1 MTSHSDE
8 NNPFFPGEQAGGSY
22 EKPIGEPATTVPGY
36 VAPPEGEFLGH
47 PSSLWMLFSTEF
59 WERFCYY
66 GMRAMLAV
74 YVADTFFGNL
84 PKESAEEQ
92 ASLTYGGFTSLV
104 YATGIF
110 GGLIADRFLGY
121 QRSILLGG
129 ILMAIG
135 MFMLLFTDLRIFLI
149 GLSVMIA
156 GNGLFKPNI
165 SSMVGKLYHPSDA
178 RRDSGFTIFYMGI
191 NAGAFFAPI
200 VCASMIGV
208 WYGRKYGF
216 LAAAIGMILGIII
229 FQFRRG
235 MLGAVGL
242 PPKGREGL
250 SPVMIVLA
258 GAIAIVPLIY
268 VLLSQSALLGYVLSA
283 MMIGLIVYFVVSG
296 IQSGEKVQLQRY
308 IAMMVLFVANVLF
321 WALFE
326 QAGSSLNF
334 FARDFVNAP
343 FDFSLFQSFN
353 AFFIIALAPLF
364 AMLWPWLEKRG
375 MNPSIPAKFAIA
387 LFSVG
392 LGFYVLVW
400 AIKGTAP
407 DAKVAWTILG
417 LTYLIHTV
425 AELCLSPIGLSMVT
439 KLAKPSDTGMAMG
452 GWFLSTAMAN
462 YFAGLIAALA
472 SQGGG
477 AAAGHGGEAV
487 RNMDQYATVFTQL
500 WWLGAGFGLLYL
512 IISPIVNK
520 LMHGVK

>member
-1 MTSHSDE
+1 MSRNSDD
-8 NNPFFPGEQAGGSY
+8 NNPYTPPLRTEGDPGGTY
-22 EKPIGEPATTVPGY
+22 EETETLSNGY
-36 VAPPEGEFLGH
+36 VAPPTGEFLGH

-74 YVADTFFGNL
+74 YVADTFFGHL
-84 PKESAEEQ
+84 PKEESETQ

-129 ILMAIG
+129 LLMAIG
-135 MFMLLFTDLRIFLI
+135 MFMLLFNDLNMFLI

-165 SSMVGKLYHPSDA
+165 SSMVGKLYHPQDP

-208 WYGRKYGF
+208 WYGQKYGF

-235 MLGAVGL
+235 MLGAVGV
-242 PPKGREGL
+242 PPKGREGMG
-250 SPVMIVLA
+250 PVMVVLA
-258 GAIAIVPLIY
+258 GALAIVPLIF
-268 VLLSQSALLGYVLSA
+268 VLLSRSALLGYVLSA

-296 IQSGEKVQLQRY
+296 IKSGETVQLQRY
-308 IAMMVLFVANVLF
+308 IAMMILFVANILF

-334 FARDFVNAP
+334 FARDFVESP
-343 FDFSLFQSFN
+343 FNFSLFQSFN

-364 AMLWPWLEKRG
+364 AMLWPWLDKKG
-375 MNPSIPAKFAIA
+375 LNPSIPAKFAIA
-387 LFSVG
+387 LFCVG

-407 DAKVAWTILG
+407 NAKVAWTILG

-472 SQGGG
+472 SQGGKG
-477 AAAGHGGEAV
+477 GHGEEVAG
-487 RNMDQYATVFTQL
+487 NMDQYAAVFTQL

-512 IISPIVNK
+512 VVSPVVNK

>member
-1 MTSHSDE
+1 MS
-8 NNPFFPGEQAGGSY
+8 NNPSETNPYDSSELSDQRAGLSTD
-22 EKPIGEPATTVPGY
+22 EVPGY
-36 VAPPEGEFLGH
+36 VAPPEGDFLGH

-74 YVADTFFGNL
+74 YVADTFFGDL
-84 PKESAEEQ
+84 AKDLAEKQ

-129 ILMAIG
+129 LLMAVG
-135 MFMLLFTDLRIFLI
+135 MFLLLFKDLNIFLV
-149 GLSVMIA
+149 GLSIMVA

-165 SSMVGKLYHPSDA
+165 SSMVGKLYSPQDP

-200 VCASMIGV
+200 ICASMIGV
-208 WYGRKYGF
+208 WYGRQYGF
-216 LAAAIGMILGIII
+216 LAAGIGMILGIII
-229 FQFRRG
+229 FQINKG

-250 SPVMIVLA
+250 GPIMIVLA
-258 GAIAIVPLIY
+258 GALAIVPIIFL
-268 VLLSQSALLGYVLSA
+268 LLSQSTLLGYVLMA
-283 MMIGLIVYFVVSG
+283 MMVGLIVYFIVSG
-296 IQSGEKVQLQRY
+296 IRSGEKVQLQRY
-308 IAMMVLFVANVLF
+308 IAMMVLFVANILF

-334 FARDFVNAP
+334 FARDFVESP

-364 AMLWPWLEKRG
+364 AMLWPWLDKKG
-375 MNPSIPAKFAIA
+375 VNPSIPAKFAIA
-387 LFSVG
+387 LFCVG

-400 AIKGTAP
+400 SIKGTAP
-407 DAKVAWTILG
+407 NAKVAWTILG
-417 LTYLIHTV
+417 VTYLIHTPW
-425 AELCLSPIGLSMVT
+425 ASCACRRSAFRWSP
-439 KLAKPSDTGMAMG
+439 
-452 GWFLSTAMAN
+452 N
-462 YFAGLIAALA
+462 
-472 SQGGG
+472 
-477 AAAGHGGEAV
+477 
-487 RNMDQYATVFTQL
+487 
-500 WWLGAGFGLLYL
+500 
-512 IISPIVNK
+512 
-520 LMHGVK
+520 

>member
-1 MTSHSDE
+1 LTKDL
-8 NNPFFPGEQAGGSY
+8 A
-22 EKPIGEPATTVPGY
+22 EK
-36 VAPPEGEFLGH
+36 
-47 PSSLWMLFSTEF
+47 
-59 WERFCYY
+59 
-66 GMRAMLAV
+66 
-74 YVADTFFGNL
+74 
-84 PKESAEEQ
+84 Q

-129 ILMAIG
+129 FLMAVG
-135 MFMLLFTDLRIFLI
+135 MFLLLFKDLNTFLI
-149 GLSVMIA
+149 GLSIMVA

-165 SSMVGKLYHPSDA
+165 SSMVGKLYSPQDP

-200 VCASMIGV
+200 LCASMIGV
-208 WYGRKYGF
+208 WYGRQYGF
-216 LAAAIGMILGIII
+216 LAAGIGMILGIII
-229 FQFRRG
+229 FQFNKG

-250 SPVMIVLA
+250 GPILIVLA
-258 GAIAIVPLIY
+258 GALAIVPIIFL
-268 VLLSQSALLGYVLSA
+268 LLSQSTLLGYVLMA
-283 MMIGLIVYFVVSG
+283 MMVGLIVYFIVSG

-308 IAMMVLFVANVLF
+308 IAMLVLFVANILF

-334 FARDFVNAP
+334 FARDFVQSP

-364 AMLWPWLEKRG
+364 AMLWPWLDKKG

-387 LFSVG
+387 LFCVG

-400 AIKGTAP
+400 SIKGTAP
-407 DAKVAWTILG
+407 NAKVAWTILG
-417 LTYLIHTV
+417 VTYLIHTV

-439 KLAKPSDTGMAMG
+439 KLAKPSDVGMAMG

-477 AAAGHGGEAV
+477 GHGENEV

-512 IISPIVNK
+512 VISPFVNK

>member
-1 MTSHSDE
+1 MSNTPSEPNPYESPDLSD
-8 NNPFFPGEQAGGSY
+8 QRAGLS
-22 EKPIGEPATTVPGY
+22 ANDVPGY

-74 YVADTFFGNL
+74 YVADTFFGSMAKDL
-84 PKESAEEQ
+84 AEKQ

-129 ILMAIG
+129 FLMAVG
-135 MFMLLFTDLRIFLI
+135 MLLLLFKDLNIFLI
-149 GLSVMIA
+149 GLSIMVA

-165 SSMVGKLYHPSDA
+165 SSMVGKLYSPQDP

-200 VCASMIGV
+200 LCASMIGV
-208 WYGRKYGF
+208 WYGRQYGF
-216 LAAAIGMILGIII
+216 LAAGIGMILGIII
-229 FQFRRG
+229 FQFNKG

-250 SPVMIVLA
+250 GPILIVLA
-258 GAIAIVPLIY
+258 GALAIVPIIFL
-268 VLLSQSALLGYVLSA
+268 LLSQSALLGYVLMA
-283 MMIGLIVYFVVSG
+283 MMVGLIVYFIISG

-308 IAMMVLFVANVLF
+308 IAMMVLFVANILF

-334 FARDFVNAP
+334 FARDFVQSP

-364 AMLWPWLEKRG
+364 AMLWPWLDKKG
-375 MNPSIPAKFAIA
+375 LNPSIPAKFAIA
-387 LFSVG
+387 LFCVG

-400 AIKGTAP
+400 SIKGTAP

-417 LTYLIHTV
+417 VTYLIHTV

-439 KLAKPSDTGMAMG
+439 KLAKPSDVGMAMG

-477 AAAGHGGEAV
+477 HGENEV

-512 IISPIVNK
+512 VISPFVNK